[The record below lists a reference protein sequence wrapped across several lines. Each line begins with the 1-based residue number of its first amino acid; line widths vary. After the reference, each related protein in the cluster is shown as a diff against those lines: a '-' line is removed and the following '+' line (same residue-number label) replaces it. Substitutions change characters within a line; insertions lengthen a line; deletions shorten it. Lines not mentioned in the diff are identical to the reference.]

1 MKKEENA
8 MMQNQELDLHVSAT
22 TYSVSSTKLFN
33 ISSTKFSHKSMGTL
47 QRNKYNSDAA
57 RDSKELKRH
66 AAWDMHRDGH
76 KNQKTKLNL

>member
-1 MKKEENA
+1 MSTQQLIQPVQ
-8 MMQNQELDLHVSAT
+8 QNYSRSAA
-22 TYSVSSTKLFN
+22 
-33 ISSTKFSHKSMGTL
+33 TKFSHKSMGTL
-47 QRNKYNSDAA
+47 QRNKYSSDAA

>member
-1 MKKEENA
+1 
-8 MMQNQELDLHVSAT
+8 MQNQELDLHVSAT
-22 TYSVSSTKLFN
+22 TYSTSSTKLFK
-33 ISSTKFSHKSMGTL
+33 ISSNKIQLCTL
-47 QRNKYNSDAA
+47 QRNKYSSVAA